1 LHTCTRS
8 VARAAGAST
17 DRTQPVMISKSDL
30 ERLLDRQ
37 GGDHPVASLYLDL
50 SVGSDNHRTHKIFL
64 SQKRGEFDELAS
76 DRPNHHRED
85 IGRFFARVEEWLAT
99 EYSEENRG
107 VVIFA
112 DVGGDWF
119 EALQFP
125 VAVANRFLVGDRPL
139 LTPLAQVVSEYHH
152 HGVVLL
158 DREHVRILSV
168 YLGTLMDELE
178 IRGEPIPTSHDVQA
192 GGFSQ
197 QRYQRRKLEEMRH
210 FFRDFAEEVERFD
223 RRYQPDDLV
232 ILGTEENVAKFT
244 EFLPEK
250 LQKKVAF
257 HGTMDVDE
265 RSSEVIRH
273 VEEML
278 KGEREQTAR
287 GLVAELHDRVANDY
301 LATAGYQGTL
311 AALQEGRVEQLVMA
325 RDDQR
330 EGRRCESCGFPFV
343 QAVERCVYCGSDSL
357 QAIDA
362 TEEVVRMAEGQGARI
377 EFVEAGT
384 MRDLRGVGAF
394 LRF

>member
-1 LHTCTRS
+1 
-8 VARAAGAST
+8 
-17 DRTQPVMISKSDL
+17 MISKNDL
-30 ERLLDRQ
+30 ERLLERQ
-37 GGDHPVASLYLDL
+37 AGDNPVASLYLDM
-50 SVGSDNHRTHKIFL
+50 SVGSDNHRTHRIFL
-64 SQKRGEFDELAS
+64 NQKRGEFDELSS
-76 DRPNHHRED
+76 DRRNHHREE
-85 IGRFFARVEEWLAT
+85 IGRFFARVDDWLEN

-112 DVGGDWF
+112 EVGGDWF

-139 LTPLAQVVSEYHH
+139 LTPLAQVVNEYHH

-158 DREHVRILSV
+158 DREHARILSV
-168 YLGTLMDELE
+168 YLGTLLDELE
-178 IRGEPIPTSHDVQA
+178 VRGEPYPTAHDVQA

-197 QRYQRRKLEEMRH
+197 QRFQRRKLEETKH

-223 RRYQPDDLV
+223 RRFQPADLV
-232 ILGTEENVAKFT
+232 VLGTEENVANFV
-244 EFLPEK
+244 EFLPDH
-250 LQKKVAF
+250 LRRKVTF
-257 HGTMDVDE
+257 QGTMDVDE
-265 RSSEVIRH
+265 KASAVVRR

-278 KGEREQTAR
+278 KGERERSAR
-287 GLVAELHDRVANDY
+287 GLVSELHDRVANDY

-330 EGRRCESCGFPFV
+330 EGLRCESCKFPFV
-343 QAVERCVYCGSDSL
+343 QAVEKCVYCGSDRL
-357 QAIDA
+357 QPIDA
-362 TEEVVRMAEGQGARI
+362 TEEVVRMAEGQGAHI

-384 MRDLRGVGAF
+384 MRDLSGVGAL